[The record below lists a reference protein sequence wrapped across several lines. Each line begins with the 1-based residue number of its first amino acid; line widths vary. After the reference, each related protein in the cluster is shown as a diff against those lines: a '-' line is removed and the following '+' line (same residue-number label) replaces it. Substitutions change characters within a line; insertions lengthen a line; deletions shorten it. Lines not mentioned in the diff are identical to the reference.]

1 MINDVARKSI
11 HVDAPNNVPVAQIKE
26 YDDFI
31 LKLALMKYN
40 TPFDCTGQ
48 TATLGVKAPSGL
60 FEQTTDITINKDQID
75 IKLKTGIVSKSG
87 ICEMELKL
95 VDSTGSMTTASFFIA
110 VNRKILNDEAVEASD
125 EFDSLTEAK
134 KMEPIRQENELKR
147 QENEKGRVEAEKL
160 RGQAE
165 TNRAAAETARVEAEK
180 LRVTAEA
187 EREKR
192 LSDVEEKATNNA
204 TQIADIVKYQAN
216 SNKDYEGVEHENLN
230 ARLIADYIM
239 MMDRFNKASLLPY
252 ENEFITASNSYEG
265 KTRDN
270 VIKGRTLQNLWDNKS
285 IFNISPD
292 AEGFITG
299 VANGNYV
306 DLSTK
311 NVRMFKPLTLYTI
324 ITIVESNTLNGKFNP
339 FIGHL
344 TAISADVLNPI
355 EPSGKGV
362 FIGTITTVSDLTD
375 KISGIRSF
383 IVNDCT
389 EGSIKYKI
397 IALEG
402 DYTSKPIPSYFEGI
416 KSVNED
422 GENLEEVS
430 CGKNLLD
437 SKKLKEFYNA
447 TYELI
452 NKDGRECLKPIDYSK
467 WRGNSLPIK
476 FKPNTQYTFKY
487 DVFNETPTEGTGLYF
502 RINYTDGTS
511 SNIIYT
517 ASNKWISPSVT
528 SLPNKTI
535 DKIWLTYGV
544 TSSVVYFDL
553 NSFRLNEGTGIVDEP
568 YVEDRLSI
576 KMKNLR
582 SLPNGTCDTS
592 DGVRRVEKIIIDGS
606 QDIKLQSINNN
617 NLSNFY
623 VKLPRLGTS
632 VAICDKLLLDNT
644 VIASAIKEGFIISN
658 SDTLY
663 IRLLSNK
670 ASTVEQAK
678 LYFKNN
684 PHTFYYE
691 LAEPIKEEGNK
702 EELRTY
708 DGITNIFTEGSL
720 IEPTISVKIPS
731 NVQAVVMNLR
741 SENKTLNND
750 VNTLQAT
757 TEENNLMNIET
768 NVNQEARLTM
778 LELGVI

>member
-1 MINDVARKSI
+1 MKRLIRGRVNIGQPSYTPLAYVNQLDDITLELDV
-11 HVDAPNNVPVAQIKE
+11 
-26 YDDFI
+26 
-31 LKLALMKYN
+31 YN
-40 TPFDCTGQ
+40 GNSPLDVTGQ
-48 TATLGVKAPSGL
+48 TVSLYAKRSNTTVVEQLSGL
-60 FEQTTDITINKDQID
+60 STASTKVTGDVKNSCFAVPGIT
-75 IKLKTGIVSKSG
+75 
-87 ICEMELKL
+87 EMQLEFT
-95 VDSTGSMTTASFFIA
+95 DSTGKTTVSSFYINVNKSLSSEDSITAGNEIA
-110 VNRKILNDEAVEASD
+110 I
-125 EFDSLTEAK
+125 LTEAK
-134 KMEPIRQENELKR
+134 KMEPIRQENER
-147 QENEKGRVEAEKL
+147 GRVEAEKL
-160 RGQAE
+160 RVQSE
-165 TNRAAAETARVEAEK
+165 TDRAAAETARVEAEE

-192 LSDVEEKATNNA
+192 LSDVEKKATNNA

-216 SNKDYEGVEHENLN
+216 SNKDYEGKEHENLN
-230 ARLIADYIM
+230 ERLIADYIM
-239 MMDRFNKASLLPY
+239 MMDRFNKARLLPY
-252 ENEFITASNSYEG
+252 ESEFISASNTYEG

-311 NVRMFKPLTLYTI
+311 NVRMFKPSTLYTI

-402 DYTSKPIPSYFEGI
+402 DYTSKPIPPYFEGI

-422 GENLEEVS
+422 GENLEQVS
-430 CGKNLLD
+430 CGKNLFD
-437 SKKLKEFYNA
+437 GTYYPIYHDVNNGITENTNCRTAIVRVEPNTTYYIERYNA
-447 TYELI
+447 ESTRWSPHQYDRYPEIGTKGSILS
-452 NKDGRECLKPIDYSK
+452 GSK
-467 WRGNSLPIK
+467 G
-476 FKPNTQYTFKY
+476 
-487 DVFNETPTEGTGLYF
+487 
-502 RINYTDGTS
+502 
-511 SNIIYT
+511 IYT
-517 ASNKWISPSVT
+517 TNSNAKYITLYVSNTMEEPQLKVYRSNQIT
-528 SLPNKTI
+528 S
-535 DKIWLTYGV
+535 DY
-544 TSSVVYFDL
+544 
-553 NSFRLNEGTGIVDEP
+553 EP
-568 YVEDRLSI
+568 YQEHRQTI

-582 SLPNGTCDTS
+582 SLPNGVCDTS
-592 DGVRRVEKIIIDGS
+592 DGVRRIGKIIIDDS

-691 LAEPIKEEGNK
+691 LAEPIKEEGNT

-720 IEPTISVKIPS
+720 IETTISCKVPS

-741 SENKTLNND
+741 EENQTLNND

>member
-1 MINDVARKSI
+1 MKRLIRGRVNIGQPSYTPLAYVNQLDDITLELDIYNGNSPLDV
-11 HVDAPNNVPVAQIKE
+11 
-26 YDDFI
+26 
-31 LKLALMKYN
+31 
-40 TPFDCTGQ
+40 TGQ
-48 TATLGVKAPSGL
+48 TVSLYAKRSNTTVVEQLSGL
-60 FEQTTDITINKDQID
+60 STASTKVTGDVKNSCFAVPGIT
-75 IKLKTGIVSKSG
+75 
-87 ICEMELKL
+87 EMQLEFT
-95 VDSTGSMTTASFFIA
+95 DSTGKTTVSSFYINVNKSLSSEDSITAGNEIA
-110 VNRKILNDEAVEASD
+110 I
-125 EFDSLTEAK
+125 LTEAK
-134 KMEPIRQENELKR
+134 KMEPIR

-430 CGKNLLD
+430 CGKNLFDKTFEDYNVAETLGQAR
-437 SKKLKEFYNA
+437 KVTFKL
-447 TYELI
+447 
-452 NKDGRECLKPIDYSK
+452 
-467 WRGNSLPIK
+467 
-476 FKPNTQYTFKY
+476 KPNTKYTVSTNSPKPPGTAM
-487 DVFNETPTEGTGLYF
+487 VFADGNNSYNSGVWKGTSRTITSNNAGEFFIAIRYMGYSDNQKIEDF
-502 RINYTDGTS
+502 FDGTS
-511 SNIIYT
+511 YIQIE
-517 ASNKWISPSVT
+517 
-528 SLPNKTI
+528 
-535 DKIWLTYGV
+535 
-544 TSSVVYFDL
+544 
-553 NSFRLNEGTGIVDEP
+553 EGTVATSYEP
-568 YVEDRLSI
+568 YIEHRLPI

-582 SLPNGTCDTS
+582 SVGNVCDTS
-592 DGVRRVEKIIIDGS
+592 DGVRRVGKVVLDGS
-606 QDIKLQSINNN
+606 SDENWMTSA
-617 NLSNFY
+617 Y
-623 VKLPRLGTS
+623 VDGYKTFVISS
-632 VAICDKLLLDNT
+632 VTDRKPNTTVICDTFKTLNSIALQDEYIFGAAGIYVSILPSKLNGTGNVNDFRTWLQANPTT
-644 VIASAIKEGFIISN
+644 V
-658 SDTLY
+658 
-663 IRLLSNK
+663 
-670 ASTVEQAK
+670 
-678 LYFKNN
+678 
-684 PHTFYYE
+684 YYE

-720 IEPTISVKIPS
+720 IEPTISCKVPS

-741 SENKTLNND
+741 EENQTLNND